1 MATLFKRNKKDRN
14 EPYKIQYVDHL
25 GKRCTVKG
33 FTDKGLT
40 EQLAARLEDEARM
53 RQTGLIDPEMEQ
65 FNASKALPLEEHVQ
79 AFAKT
84 LADNTEDYVDLLL
97 SRIRRTIKEGKF
109 ETFADFTLDRV
120 QACLWTMRK
129 REDLG
134 NRTYNHYV
142 QALHTFCNWCVTTK
156 RLISNPILGLD
167 RLNIEVD
174 IRHKRRALKPDEM
187 VRLIESARTSKVRV
201 EGYRGELRARLYTV
215 AFFTGLRRGELAS
228 LTPRSFKLGGEHPTV
243 TVDAACSKHR
253 REDVLPLH
261 PDLLV
266 LLREWLP
273 QLKPGEKLFPGLDRK
288 KTWKMV
294 KKDLARIGIPYET
307 EEGVADF
314 HAAGRHTYITELLRN
329 GASLPEAKELARH
342 TDVKMTMKYTHIGL
356 EDQSK
361 AVAGLRL
368 PSPEPQNP
376 GLMDES
382 TEGGAL
388 QMRCKFCGSEG
399 HFLTSADA
407 GESSDSNENPGVS
420 RGYVAACHQVALL
433 SKVEAPGIEPGSR
446 RTRTPASTCVSG
458 RW

>member
-1 MATLFKRNKKDRN
+1 MAVAFGAVAGELRLSGQAGQGIDQGEDGKCPLR
-14 EPYKIQYVDHL
+14 L
-25 GKRCTVKG
+25 GDFERLLG
-33 FTDKGLT
+33 QGAGDSFLG
-40 EQLAARLEDEARM
+40 EQL
-53 RQTGLIDPEMEQ
+53 
-65 FNASKALPLEEHVQ
+65 HH
-79 AFAKT
+79 
-84 LADNTEDYVDLLL
+84 LL
-97 SRIRRTIKEGKF
+97 GVG
-109 ETFADFTLDRV
+109 A
-120 QACLWTMRK
+120 
-129 REDLG
+129 
-134 NRTYNHYV
+134 
-142 QALHTFCNWCVTTK
+142 
-156 RLISNPILGLD
+156 
-167 RLNIEVD
+167 
-174 IRHKRRALKPDEM
+174 
-187 VRLIESARTSKVRV
+187 
-201 EGYRGELRARLYTV
+201 ELRARLYTV

-294 KKDLARIGIPYET
+294 KMDLARIGIPYET
-307 EEGVADF
+307 DEGVADF

-368 PSPEPQNP
+368 PSPEPQDP

-382 TEGGAL
+382 TEGGVL

-407 GESSDSNENPGVS
+407 GESHDSNENPGVI

-446 RTRTPASTCVSG
+446 TTDASASTCVACRVWRAEPTLFIAGPMTSDVPVRLASCEG
-458 RW
+458 